1 MQSGACKWTHRIE
14 LSEPESLV
22 LKLYALRRAEG
33 PEQPMPVAKPP
44 EVATISQEGSL
55 NTIGKSQSEV
65 SRQ

>member
-33 PEQPMPVAKPP
+33 PEQPMPVAKPRN
-44 EVATISQEGSL
+44 ATISQEGSL
-55 NTIGKSQSEV
+55 NTRGKSQSEV